1 MVKAM
6 KKTVIS
12 KNNMFPDPFRG
23 WGTSLCWWANRLGIS
38 DKLTE
43 ASARLFFSSEGLGL
57 NIMRYNI
64 GGGDDP
70 THNHI
75 ERTDSDISGWL
86 KKDGKGRL
94 YYDYGADAF
103 QLKVLKSAY
112 EAAGEDA
119 FVEAFSN
126 SPPYFMTVSGCS
138 SGSKSAVANNLKKSC
153 IRDFA
158 EYLAHVSKYINDELG
173 IKIGSLA
180 AMNEPYTD
188 YWRAY
193 SPKQEGC
200 HISPGRMQSTLICE
214 TAKAIKKA
222 GLSAVDITAG
232 DETNTALQNIACKRL
247 SPEAWN
253 CIDRISTHTYSKATP
268 KLSETAKAHGKPLW
282 MTETDWSSEIGENA
296 GEMGP
301 ALWLGHKI
309 IEDLSTLQCS
319 AWVIWQVVASYIS
332 QYDYK
337 GKRDMPCMPDLTK
350 GYWGVAFSDM
360 DREEIYLTQKYY
372 AFGQFSRFLRPGNT
386 LIKVDN
392 RTIACYDKDNRKI
405 HIVCVNDKAAD
416 CEKSFK
422 LDGFLLNCSSIRA
435 VRTSGSIAGGEH
447 WRELSSV
454 KAEGDGFTAVLKGNS
469 ITTYTADSVEEK

>member
-1 MVKAM
+1 M
-6 KKTVIS
+6 KKIIIS
-12 KNNMFPDPFRG
+12 KNNMFPDSFKG
-23 WGTSLCWWANRLGIS
+23 WGTSLCWWAHRLGIS

-43 ASARLFFSSEGLGL
+43 DSARLFFSKEGLQL

-75 ERTDSDISGWL
+75 ERTDSDIPGWL
-86 KKDGKGRL
+86 KKDKNGKL
-94 YYDYGADAF
+94 YYDYNADAF
-103 QLKVLKSAY
+103 QLKVLKKAY
-112 EAAGEDA
+112 ETAGEDA

-138 SGSKSAVANNLKKSC
+138 SGSKSAIANNLKKSC
-153 IRDFA
+153 ITDFA
-158 EYLAHVSKYINDELG
+158 EYLAHVSRYINDEMG

-180 AMNEPYTD
+180 AMNEPYTN

-200 HISPGRMQSTLICE
+200 HVSPGKMQSAVICA
-214 TAKAIKKA
+214 TARAMEKA
-222 GLSAVDITAG
+222 GLTDVDITAS
-232 DETNTALQNIACKRL
+232 DETNTRLQNIACKCL
-247 SPEAWN
+247 SPEAWD

-268 KLSETAKAHGKPLW
+268 KISETAKLHGKPLW

-309 IEDLSTLQCS
+309 IEDLSTLKSS
-319 AWVIWQVVASYIS
+319 AWVIWQIVASYIS
-332 QYDYK
+332 QYEYK
-337 GKRDMPCMPDLTK
+337 GKRDMPCLPDLTK

-360 DREEIYLTQKYY
+360 DKEEIYLTQKYY
-372 AFGQFSRFLRPGNT
+372 AFGQFSRFIRPGAE

-392 RTIACYDKDNRKI
+392 RTIACYDKKNKEL
-405 HIVCVNDKAAD
+405 HIVCVNDKAQD
-416 CEKSFK
+416 CEISFK
-422 LDGFLLNCSSIRA
+422 LDGFILSEEGIKA
-435 VRTSGSIAGGEH
+435 VRTSGSFSDGEQ
-447 WRELSSV
+447 WKGLDAI
-454 KAEGDGFTAVLKGNS
+454 KAEDNGFKATLKGNS
-469 ITTYTADSVEEK
+469 ITTYTASNVKENN